1 MWVVDR
7 QLPVATGDTRMD
19 AIDLMFLKY
28 AAKNYHVWG
37 RWAAVRYCARR
48 GISRKLLTL
57 ARQLH
62 VMQEEQRERDR
73 LMSLFDI
80 Q

>member
-1 MWVVDR
+1 
-7 QLPVATGDTRMD
+7 MD

-48 GISRKLLTL
+48 GISRRLLTL

-62 VMQEEQRERDR
+62 VMQEEQGA
-73 LMSLFDI
+73 I